1 MSCLFL
7 FFFPPLLQTLSCL
20 GERPRRRQTPHD
32 TFVCF
37 MVTYFKPHVFRW
49 LRERFQH
56 DLHLVKRQDKHG
68 VGGDPCL
75 SRISAPGNTCLQRR
89 RAERR
94 KNKRGSQE
102 SREQKGCVWFTLVL
116 TVDSLSLS
124 VADSSLAAHVPA
136 IYTPGPLS
144 LSAAL
149 LFGYYS
155 TSTRTNIPIRGKA
168 DKQETVAGSLGGH
181 ELKAW
186 LFPYFC
192 FFQLLLRLGMRWYC
206 FDIVGDPRLF

>member
-1 MSCLFL
+1 MSCFL
-7 FFFPPLLQTLSCL
+7 FFFSTHTLSCL

-32 TFVCF
+32 TLVCF
-37 MVTYFKPHVFRW
+37 MVAYFKPHVFRW

-75 SRISAPGNTCLQRR
+75 CRISAPGNTCLRRR

-94 KNKRGSQE
+94 KNKRGSRE
-102 SREQKGCVWFTLVL
+102 SREQKGCAWFTPVL

-124 VADSSLAAHVPA
+124 VADSSLAARVHA
-136 IYTPGPLS
+136 ICTRGPLS

-149 LFGYYS
+149 LLATILYLH
-155 TSTRTNIPIRGKA
+155 
-168 DKQETVAGSLGGH
+168 KQIS
-181 ELKAW
+181 
-186 LFPYFC
+186 
-192 FFQLLLRLGMRWYC
+192 QLEGRQINRKRLQAAK
-206 FDIVGDPRLF
+206 GDMS